1 MRKNRLLVLLVW
13 MLWYFLAFVPMRA
26 MSQAVKPVSLIFD
39 SDMGPDYDDVGAM
52 AIMHALADSGKVKIL
67 ATVACN
73 QSRYIAGVMS
83 VINTYFNRP
92 DIPVGVINGPRAV
105 NTTAWQ
111 KWDSVLV
118 ARYPSKIKSNH
129 QAEDAVTLYRK
140 LLSQQSDNSVTI
152 VTVGFFSNL
161 NDLLKSAP
169 DQWSR
174 LSGVDLVKVKVNR
187 LVSMAGRFPGGNEF
201 NVQCDP
207 IAAKFVV
214 EHWPTDIIFSGWE
227 IGAALHTGLPL
238 IKNEAIRQSPIKDA
252 FAIAIPLSKEDTP
265 GRMSWDETAMLV
277 AINGYEPY
285 YTLQKG
291 RMICRE
297 WGANS
302 WDYNGRGHYYLVQR
316 MPVTEMEQ
324 VLNILMMHQP
334 VQKK

>member
-1 MRKNRLLVLLVW
+1 MWKNIFLVLLVW
-13 MLWYFLAFVPMRA
+13 IQCSFLTLAPMSG
-26 MSQAVKPVSLIFD
+26 MSQAVKPISLIFD

-67 ATVACN
+67 ATIACN
-73 QSRYIAGVMS
+73 QSKYIAGVMS

-92 DIPVGVINGPRAV
+92 DIPIGVINSPRAV

-140 LLSQQSDNSVTI
+140 LLSQQLDNSVTI

-174 LSGVDLVKVKVNR
+174 LTGDDLVKAKVNR

-207 IAAKFVV
+207 IAAKYVV
-214 EHWPTDIIFSGWE
+214 EHWPVDIIFSGWE

-252 FAIAIPLSKEDTP
+252 FAIAIPLSKEDSP

-277 AINGYEPY
+277 AINGYELY

-302 WDYNGRGHYYLVQR
+302 WDYDGRGHYYLVQR
-316 MPVTEMEQ
+316 MSVTEMEQ
-324 VLNILMMHQP
+324 VLNTLMVHQP